1 MAQGDFEDEIEHDGN
16 LEQAGVDRPLA
27 GGTDSDVVDVMIK
40 QTALDFGDERGCESF
55 SETAADGE
63 AGAQGKADVGV
74 ERLVQRGFSQAS
86 VEIADDST
94 AEFDPAVFRQ
104 VGLIGGW
111 GLDRRDGADGGSE
124 EKDKE
129 QGSHGG

>member
-1 MAQGDFEDEIEHDGN
+1 MAKGNFEDEVEHDGD
-16 LEQAGVDRPLA
+16 LKQAGVDGPSA
-27 GGTDSDVVDVMIK
+27 GGLSADVIDVVIE
-40 QTALDFGDERGCESF
+40 QSALDFGDERGCESF

-63 AGAQGKADVGV
+63 AGAQGKADIGV
-74 ERLVQRGFSQAS
+74 ERLVQRGVSQAS

-94 AEFDPAVFRQ
+94 AEFDPAVFCQ
-104 VGLIGGW
+104 VGLVGGR
-111 GLDRRDGADGGSE
+111 GLNGRDGPEGRSQ